1 MPSQNLN
8 QVHLDWCLKSLSTV
22 IAGFRAPDCI
32 LHGMI
37 LENISLARC
46 CYNWAF
52 HCPRNRIALHDVA
65 AEESVHLTIAVQ
77 AFWSAG
83 LASLRVDENFVGHRV
98 KQVHE
103 LLLLKLDDFDSH
115 EEIGFGLVICID
127 DRLEDKVHHNG
138 HKNRLLN
145 SKFIILDHF
154 RALHVRMYDEDH
166 LPHDQMWHV
175 ID

>member
-1 MPSQNLN
+1 MPGQNLN
-8 QVHLDWCLKSLSTV
+8 QVHLNGCIKSLSTV
-22 IAGFRAPDCI
+22 IAVFRAPDSV

-46 CYNWAF
+46 CRNWAF
-52 HCPRNRIALHDVA
+52 HFPRNRISFHDVA

-83 LASLRVDENFVGHRV
+83 LASLRVDENFVGYRV

-115 EEIGFGLVICID
+115 EEIGFGLVIGID
-127 DRLEDKVHHNG
+127 DRLEDKVHHN
-138 HKNRLLN
+138 
-145 SKFIILDHF
+145 
-154 RALHVRMYDEDH
+154 
-166 LPHDQMWHV
+166 
-175 ID
+175 